1 MCDLSWLYRD
11 MDKAP
16 SWKIFPKPH
25 AAPRRGCWCSL
36 AAIWS
41 QMWDQ
46 VPGKEPGTQTGT
58 GHNAGSSSSKGS
70 SRHNNQTRNFSSRMS
85 KYFALQRQKNVFYMG
100 IYQNFIFLE
109 KLWLLK
115 LFIFDESKRA
125 MTVVSQGQKVWSST
139 ACWAAAWEYLQARE
153 QGNVFALMFSSLLC
167 YTTAC
172 SLMSVST
179 KYLLAMTSCHRKQ
192 TNEAKEARLT
202 FLQGGWLRSPGYS

>member
-16 SWKIFPKPH
+16 SWKIFPKAH

-70 SRHNNQTRNFSSRMS
+70 SRHNNQTWNFSSRMS
-85 KYFALQRQKNVFYMG
+85 KYSALQRQKNVFYMG

-125 MTVVSQGQKVWSST
+125 MTVVSQGQKV
-139 ACWAAAWEYLQARE
+139 
-153 QGNVFALMFSSLLC
+153 
-167 YTTAC
+167 
-172 SLMSVST
+172 
-179 KYLLAMTSCHRKQ
+179 
-192 TNEAKEARLT
+192 
-202 FLQGGWLRSPGYS
+202 